1 MFRTGLVA
9 LALLLFGVTAQAIAS
24 DATLYSETGE
34 KISVHDIKFFKN
46 RSNTRGFVEKALQRG
61 CANEMAIAITPPFAP
76 SYSYTAYCGERSRE
90 RALDKCNNWVTK
102 RLTTRDWPIT
112 SKNGFQCDVAVQN
125 MRILNARALNDAQ
138 RYVRVSL
145 HILEKGKGPEILDGL
160 LGYEVNDLVKQE
172 FTIYNQDRT
181 AVCEGHVDVAMG
193 RYGSI
198 IGTCFGNEP
207 IRNGKFTINCGYGG
221 ACERHM
227 VGNMSVSDTLIGIV
241 SYISKRETEKFYP
254 EFPQKFSLIDGS
266 EPDQNFD

>member
-9 LALLLFGVTAQAIAS
+9 LALLLFGAAAQAVAS

-34 KISVHDIKFFKN
+34 KISIHDIKFFKN
-46 RSNTRGFVEKALQRG
+46 RSEVRGFVAKALQRG

-76 SYSYTAYCGERSRE
+76 SYSYTAYCGEGSRQ
-90 RALDKCNNWVTK
+90 RALDKCNNWVKK

-112 SKNGFQCDVAVQN
+112 SANGFPCEVAVQN
-125 MRILNARALNDAQ
+125 MRILNTKALNGAQ

-145 HILEKGKGPEILDGL
+145 HILEKGKKLEILDGL
-160 LGYEVNDLVKQE
+160 LGYEVANLVKQE
-172 FTIYNQDRT
+172 FTVFNGDRT

-198 IGTCFGNEP
+198 IGTCFGNER

-227 VGNMSVSDTLIGIV
+227 VGNMSVSDTLVGIV
-241 SYISKRETEKFYP
+241 SYISKRESQKLYP
-254 EFPQKFSLIDGS
+254 DFPRKFSLIDGS
-266 EPDQNFD
+266 EPDQD